1 MAEGKR
7 CCAWPLP
14 DSNRNRDAYKDC
26 IKVLPVFL
34 RHTPSFLPTIIYMP
48 LPSQIH
54 NINVERGGGKKIRT
68 DLRSSEKDLL
78 KDLEEAHQVTN
89 TQVPQT
95 QHPTHEYPTHTTPPY
110 TTGKG

>member
-14 DSNRNRDAYKDC
+14 DSKEYRNRNAYKDC

-54 NINVERGGGKKIRT
+54 NINVMRGGGNRIKT
-68 DLRSSEKDLL
+68 DLRSSEDKLL
-78 KDLEEAHQVTN
+78 KALKEAHQVTN
-89 TQVPQT
+89 
-95 QHPTHEYPTHTTPPY
+95 HTSAPNPRPNT
-110 TTGKG
+110 